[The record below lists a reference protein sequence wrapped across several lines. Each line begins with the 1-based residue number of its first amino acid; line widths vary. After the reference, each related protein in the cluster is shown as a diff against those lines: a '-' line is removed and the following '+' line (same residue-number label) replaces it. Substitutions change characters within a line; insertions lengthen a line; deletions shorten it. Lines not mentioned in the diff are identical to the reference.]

1 MTKELRHQYHATKNY
16 VPTNAAAER
25 AREYELHQQAALLQ
39 KIETA
44 QYGEIDYA
52 FVQAKLQEI
61 EQEKIRLELEQQ
73 KKTVE

>member
-1 MTKELRHQYHATKNY
+1 

-25 AREYELHQQAALLQ
+25 AREYELAQQGILLQ
-39 KIETA
+39 QIETN

-61 EQEKIRLELEQQ
+61 EQEKIRLELEQ
-73 KKTVE
+73 